1 MVRKIVAQTLKAAL
15 TDGAE
20 IALVDA
26 REEGI
31 FGKRHML
38 VATNIPLSRF
48 ELEMRD
54 LIPRRST
61 RIVLCDAGGGEAKA
75 AAALME
81 AAGYIDLAILDGG
94 IEAWARAGG
103 ELYSGVYVPSKAFG
117 EFVEIREHT
126 PNITCEELKAKL
138 DAGEKVVVLDSRPY
152 DEFHAMNIPGG
163 IDTPGAELVYRLRDL
178 APDPDTLVVVNCA
191 GRTRSIIGCQSLI
204 NAGVPNRVM
213 ALRNGTM
220 GWHLAGFELELG
232 SQRQCGPVSP
242 EALEWARAAADRVAR
257 RFGVQR
263 IGLETLARWQAVSDV
278 RSVYLLDVRYLE
290 EYEAGHLP
298 GSRPAPGGQLVQSTD
313 RYVGTRNARI
323 VLVDDTGVRATM
335 TASWLLQMGWRDVA
349 VLESGLEGM
358 TLECGPYRPEPP
370 ELAALDVPMV
380 TAEQLAERLA
390 GGRVAVIDL
399 ADSLEFRVGHIPGAW
414 WAIRSR
420 LGRALKSVEAA
431 PDGFVVTSPDGRLAR
446 FGAATLRSLT
456 DMPVAALQG
465 GTAAWAGAGHPLAKG
480 SDRMADETV
489 DIYYRPYDG
498 EPKAGELEAAMNR
511 YLTWEV
517 GLVEQM
523 ERDGTLAFPDF
534 ARG

>member
-1 MVRKIVAQTLKAAL
+1 MARTIVAQNLKALL
-15 TDGAE
+15 TDGGE
-20 IALVDA
+20 IALVDP

-54 LIPRRST
+54 LIPRLST
-61 RIVLCDAGGGEAKA
+61 RVVLCDAGGGEAKA
-75 AAALME
+75 AAALMD
-81 AAGYIDLAILDGG
+81 AAGYTDLAILEGG
-94 IEAWARAGG
+94 IEAWAQAGG

-117 EFVEIREHT
+117 EFVEIRTHT

-138 DAGEKVVVLDSRPY
+138 DAGEKVVVLDSRPF

-191 GRTRSIIGCQSLI
+191 GRTRSIIGCQSLV
-204 NAGVPNRVM
+204 NAGAPNKVM

-220 GWHLAGFELELG
+220 GWHLAGFELEQG

-242 EALEWARAAADRVAR
+242 EALDWAQSAAEGVAR

-278 RSVYLLDVRYLE
+278 RSLYLLDVRYLE

-323 VLVDDTGVRATM
+323 VLIDDTGVRATM
-335 TASWLLQMGWRDVA
+335 TASWLVQMGWRDVA
-349 VLESGLEGM
+349 VLEGGLDAVA
-358 TLECGPYRPEPP
+358 LECGPYRPEPP
-370 ELAALDVPMV
+370 ELGALDVPVMTV
-380 TAEQLAERLA
+380 DALAERLSA
-390 GGRVAVIDL
+390 GRVAVIDL
-399 ADSLEFRVGHIPGAW
+399 ADSLEFRVGHIPGAS

-420 LGRALKSVEAA
+420 LARALTAVDAA
-431 PDGFVVTSPDGRLAR
+431 PEGFVVTSPDGWLAR

-465 GTAAWAGAGHPLAKG
+465 GTAAWAAAGLALAKG
-480 SDRMADETV
+480 ADRMADETV

-498 EPKAGELEAAMNR
+498 DPQAGELEAAMNR

-523 ERDGTLAFPDF
+523 ERDGTLVFPEF
-534 ARG
+534 PHA